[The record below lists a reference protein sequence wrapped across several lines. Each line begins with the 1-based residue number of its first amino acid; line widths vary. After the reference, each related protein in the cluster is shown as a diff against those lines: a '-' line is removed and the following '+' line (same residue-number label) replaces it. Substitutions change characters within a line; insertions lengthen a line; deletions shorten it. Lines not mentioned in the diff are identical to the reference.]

1 MRKQDVER
9 LIARYLE
16 GQTLPEEEKRLA
28 LELDRAIERGDA
40 PQEWRV
46 VAAMLG
52 ELTLGEALYDKMIAE
67 RRRKRIGVWTVLTAA
82 ASVALLLIYVA
93 VSHADMGGDA
103 MKMVAKKE
111 VRVQQAEEKEYNM
124 EKKEE
129 QAEENEY
136 NVEEKEEQV
145 AEKEYN
151 VEKKEEKVEEKED
164 KEMLVEEEV
173 RMIAEAKPI
182 QKPRQMVVVAAVAEE
197 IITSEDVVS
206 ITEEMT
212 AEEDVPVVQ
221 EVAEETSTTD
231 EIDIEELRR
240 KYRKEIAQV
249 EHNYYEWEKKRSA
262 SLYKTEMNA
271 VGEKT
276 EQQYV
281 KYIKKDNN
289 V

>member
-9 LIARYLE
+9 LIAKYMD
-16 GQTLPEEEKRLA
+16 GQTSPEEEKRLA

-67 RRRKRIGVWTVLTAA
+67 RRRRRVGLWTVLTAA

-93 VSHADMGGDA
+93 VSHADMGGDT

-111 VRVQQAEEKEYNM
+111 VRLQQV
-124 EKKEE
+124 
-129 QAEENEY
+129 EENEY
-136 NVEEKEEQV
+136 K
-145 AEKEYN
+145 

-164 KEMLVEEEV
+164 REMPVEEEV
-173 RMIAEAKPI
+173 WMIAEAKPI
-182 QKPRQMVVVAAVAEE
+182 QKPRQRVVVATVTEE
-197 IITSEDVVS
+197 ITTSEDVVS